1 MPLNRHC
8 PGPRLATCFPPPVAV
23 QAVCLQRELTRC
35 NTGLSHHPPPFHPST
50 PPGTGAGGLPSVDDL
65 GRSRFDRL
73 EYLAPTFAHVRH
85 DIPQSALDQPSALE
99 KRRQNTAC
107 CRLCVGDD
115 ATPRMH
121 LGLGWPKGLG
131 GRLLPLE
138 LSSSFVPTIHGGM
151 TQSFGDASTNGLEW
165 SRRGRHGDGQDRST
179 TLFSHCYHKPSGRRT
194 ELAARSSFPIEPWLR
209 SLKHD
214 ALCILHVAFCILHL
228 AEYCIATD
236 SLLH

>member
-1 MPLNRHC
+1 MS
-8 PGPRLATCFPPPVAV
+8 GTI
-23 QAVCLQRELTRC
+23 
-35 NTGLSHHPPPFHPST
+35 FHN
-50 PPGTGAGGLPSVDDL
+50 
-65 GRSRFDRL
+65 
-73 EYLAPTFAHVRH
+73 
-85 DIPQSALDQPSALE
+85 QPSISPLRWRKGDKILPAVVYALE
-99 KRRQNTAC
+99 MMPPRAC
-107 CRLCVGDD
+107 
-115 ATPRMH
+115 TWE

-165 SRRGRHGDGQDRST
+165 SRRGRDGDVQDRST
-179 TLFSHCYHKPSGRRT
+179 TLFSHRHHKPSGRRT

-214 ALCILHVAFCILHL
+214 ALCILHVAFCVLHL